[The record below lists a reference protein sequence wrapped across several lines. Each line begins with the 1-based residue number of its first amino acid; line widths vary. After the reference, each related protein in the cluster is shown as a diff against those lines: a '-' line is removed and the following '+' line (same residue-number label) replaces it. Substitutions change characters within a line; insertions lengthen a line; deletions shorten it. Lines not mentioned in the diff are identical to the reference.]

1 MSRSLQTASLL
12 LVAPVLLS
20 FSACSTP
27 YSQTYAYQKTPF
39 KVVTLKDGTRVLQ
52 KGYVFEPYEQQA
64 IARAEIDKEKREAD
78 RLRLAAQRSEKMSA
92 DKIGSDSS
100 SLKMDSG
107 LGGGLSGA
115 SSIPGL
121 DAPAGAP
128 SMSGG
133 GIPGLDSG
141 ASMGGASMGGASMGG
156 ASMGGASM
164 GGASMGGASMG
175 GAGTMAPAG
184 GMTPAP
190 TAPKPGAPAM
200 LPGL

>member
-1 MSRSLQTASLL
+1 MRRFLQTASLY
-12 LVAPVLLS
+12 LVAPALLS
-20 FSACSTP
+20 LSACSTP
-27 YSQTYAYQKTPF
+27 YSQTYSYQKTPF

-64 IARAEIDKEKREAD
+64 QARAEIDKEKREAE
-78 RLRLAAQRSEKMSA
+78 RMRLAAQRSEKMSA
-92 DKIGSDSS
+92 DKIGADSA

-121 DAPAGAP
+121 DSPAAAPA
-128 SMSGG
+128 MSGG

-164 GGASMGGASMG
+164 GGASME

-184 GMTPAP
+184 GMAPAP